1 MRGNEYIYGL
11 DDGIGF
17 TGLHLSQTHQAI
29 YIKYTQLFICQSYC
43 NQVGFFFLNLP
54 LSEGEKGNIIS
65 LSQLLP
71 SSPSK
76 GKKRR
81 RHSTLTT
88 RHSVPFHTSLSHSM
102 ALTSLY
108 PSPKTLEK
116 ASLSR
121 SY

>member
-1 MRGNEYIYGL
+1 MNIFMALMMVLVSQGYTYPKLIKLYILNTYSFSYVSH
-11 DDGIGF
+11 I
-17 TGLHLSQTHQAI
+17 AI
-29 YIKYTQLFICQSYC
+29 KC
-43 NQVGFFFLNLP
+43 GFFFFFNLP

-76 GKKRR
+76 GKERR
-81 RHSTLTT
+81 RYSTLTT

-108 PSPKTLEK
+108 PSPNTLEK
-116 ASLSR
+116 ASL
-121 SY
+121 